1 MSLGK
6 RELIISIVAL
16 VVFVVI
22 SINVVALATNTGNIQ
37 FNEWTSG
44 STNTNTNQTIDITN
58 SIKDG
63 ETNIIVSIPT
73 NTNTNSNTNA
83 SGNLANTGLE
93 DELPW
98 LVIVLCG
105 VSAIFAYKKIKDYNN
120 ID

>member
-63 ETNIIVSIPT
+63 ETNINVSIPT
-73 NTNTNSNTNA
+73 NTNTNA

>member
-63 ETNIIVSIPT
+63 ETNISIPT

>member
-6 RELIISIVAL
+6 RELIISVVAL
-16 VVFVVI
+16 VVFAVI
-22 SINVVALATNTGNIQ
+22 SINVVALATNTGNNIQ
-37 FNEWTSG
+37 FDEWTSG
-44 STNTNTNQTIDITN
+44 GTNTNNNQTIDRTN
-58 SIKDG
+58 TIKDG
-63 ETNIIVSIPT
+63 ETNTNGVAPT
-73 NTNTNSNTNA
+73 NTNTNTNA

-93 DELPW
+93 NELPW

>member
-1 MSLGK
+1 MNFRK

-16 VVFVVI
+16 VVFVII

-63 ETNIIVSIPT
+63 ETNINVSIPT